1 MPPDTRKT
9 SMQKLKNSLF
19 DVYAALVVVVA
30 ALTIGGLQIAL
41 PYLVS

>member
-1 MPPDTRKT
+1 
-9 SMQKLKNSLF
+9 MQKLKNSLF